1 MNNGNCTSRWPGRW
15 RLRPET
21 KPHSGVA
28 GSNCLAPDESSLV
41 FNDKQDHEA
50 PSTLMSK
57 MAAPSRQPSTWW
69 IGWNPGH
76 GTKFYDVAYPTLCPF
91 FYRNPNE
98 SAKGQLLG
106 RYLTVNS
113 SKSKDVVGYI
123 VEREHS
129 NAARSLA
136 MHFGTSTQAG
146 I

>member
-1 MNNGNCTSRWPGRW
+1 MIPAKSDRTGCY
-15 RLRPET
+15 
-21 KPHSGVA
+21 
-28 GSNCLAPDESSLV
+28 LAPDESSLV

-76 GTKFYDVAYPTLCPF
+76 GTTFYDVAYPTLCPF

-106 RYLTVNS
+106 WYLTVNS

-123 VEREHS
+123 VEWEHS
-129 NAARSLA
+129 NAARSRTVLQC
-136 MHFGTSTQAG
+136 TSGLPHRQVFKRQW
-146 I
+146 